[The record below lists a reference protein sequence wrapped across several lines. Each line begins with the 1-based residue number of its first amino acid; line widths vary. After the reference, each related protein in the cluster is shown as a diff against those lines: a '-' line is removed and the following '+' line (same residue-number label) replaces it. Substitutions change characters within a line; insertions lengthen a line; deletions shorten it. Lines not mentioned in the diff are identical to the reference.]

1 MKKNILIVD
10 DDHDI
15 CQTLSKILLKKNYI
29 TAIANNSDTAL
40 DLLKNSSFNLIL
52 LDVWLEGSKKNGL
65 EILKIIK
72 KFNPN
77 TPVIMISGHSN
88 IDIAVKAIK
97 QGAFYFIEKPFK
109 SEKLFLLIERALE
122 NAFLQ
127 NKYDQYVEN
136 SNINDDL
143 IGNSTVIKNLKKKIK
158 QIADTKVRIL
168 ISGESGT
175 GKKLIARIIHNESKR
190 YDKPFVQ
197 INCALLNSKNFD
209 KSFFGTFDSSISKL
223 GYIQKAVQ
231 GTIYLNEICDL
242 DNEIQGKITNFLQNE
257 TYSSEFLEGQK
268 ENYTANIRFISS
280 TNKDINAEI
289 ENKKLR
295 KDLLYRLNV
304 ASLVLPPIKD
314 RREDIP
320 LLVDNFIDKKEKKNF
335 KRIKLSNEVYQILQT
350 MEWPGNVTQI
360 KNFIDWLYIINNT
373 AKNKDNLITSKMLPK
388 DILITKNKKIE
399 DANYK
404 SIMNLPIKDA
414 RKNFEKEYLI
424 NQVNKFG
431 GNISKTAN
439 HIGMERSALHR
450 KIKEVGIKK

>member
-190 YDKPFVQ
+190 YDRDQ
-197 INCALLNSKNFD
+197 
-209 KSFFGTFDSSISKL
+209 
-223 GYIQKAVQ
+223 
-231 GTIYLNEICDL
+231 
-242 DNEIQGKITNFLQNE
+242 
-257 TYSSEFLEGQK
+257 
-268 ENYTANIRFISS
+268 
-280 TNKDINAEI
+280 
-289 ENKKLR
+289 
-295 KDLLYRLNV
+295 
-304 ASLVLPPIKD
+304 
-314 RREDIP
+314 
-320 LLVDNFIDKKEKKNF
+320 
-335 KRIKLSNEVYQILQT
+335 
-350 MEWPGNVTQI
+350 
-360 KNFIDWLYIINNT
+360 
-373 AKNKDNLITSKMLPK
+373 
-388 DILITKNKKIE
+388 
-399 DANYK
+399 
-404 SIMNLPIKDA
+404 
-414 RKNFEKEYLI
+414 
-424 NQVNKFG
+424 
-431 GNISKTAN
+431 
-439 HIGMERSALHR
+439 
-450 KIKEVGIKK
+450 